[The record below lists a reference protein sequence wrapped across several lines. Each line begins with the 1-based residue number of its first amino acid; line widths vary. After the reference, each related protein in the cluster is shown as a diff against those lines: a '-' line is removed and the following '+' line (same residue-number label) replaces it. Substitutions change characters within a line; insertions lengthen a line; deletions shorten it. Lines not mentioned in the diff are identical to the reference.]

1 MGRLNFKFFT
11 KQVRIWILPFCLA
24 LLPVCGYHTIFAN
37 PEPTIDELA
46 AYLQNNSLS
55 VGDEIVGGYQ
65 QIFYVV
71 DDRKVF
77 ITSGGENNRDV
88 IASGEYVAWVR
99 EVNGAGQIM
108 LHNVLTKATLQLSGE
123 GSNINPIIFG
133 NKVAWEKWVDEGWQI
148 FYYDGFSIRQLSQDY
163 VSVRPQMQ
171 NNQIVYAQKLPG
183 NNDHWQVISHDP
195 RTDSKEVIATGDETN
210 AWPHFKDDTIETKY
224 DPTL

>member
-24 LLPVCGYHTIFAN
+24 LLLVGGYHTIFAN

-99 EVNGAGQIM
+99 EVNGVGQIM

-123 GSNINPIIFG
+123 GSNVNPVISS
-133 NKVAWEKWVDEGWQI
+133 NKVVWEKWMNNGWQI
-148 FYYDGFSIRQLSQDY
+148 FYYDGISVSQLSRDY
-163 VSVRPQMQ
+163 VSVRPQIQ
-171 NNQIVYAQKLPG
+171 DNQIVYAQKLPG
-183 NNDHWQVISHDP
+183 NNDDWQVVGHDL
-195 RTDSKEVIATGDETN
+195 RTNNANIITTGDETN
-210 AWPHFKDDTIETKY
+210 AWPHFKGDTIETKY